1 MQATTNNAFAEV
13 IESELHSFLGQSWQW
28 DTFPPFGSIVC
39 IPETKRTLFG
49 MIHQIKTGSMD
60 PVRYPFTY
68 QKTEQELRDEQPQ
81 IFEFLKTNFSCLIVG
96 YQEKG
101 IIYYTLAP
109 QPAKIH
115 AFIAPMPIDLSKQ
128 FFSCH
133 RYLDL
138 MFGLSGQL
146 FNLDELLLAT
156 LKHQA
161 QLDIL
166 SEKKISGFIQSFSLL
181 TGNDY
186 RRLKLFLQRV
196 EPIINR

>member
-1 MQATTNNAFAEV
+1 MQRNNPFAEV

-28 DTFPPFGSIVC
+28 DTFPPFGSIVA
-39 IPETKRTLFG
+39 IPAAQRTLFG
-49 MIHQIKTGSMD
+49 IVYQIKTGSMD
-60 PVRYPFTY
+60 PVRYPFAY
-68 QKTEQELRDEQPQ
+68 KKTEQELRDEQPQ
-81 IFEFLKTNFSCLIVG
+81 IFEFLKTSFSCLVVG

-101 IIYYTLAP
+101 IMYYTIAP

-115 AFIAPMPIDLSKQ
+115 AFIEPISADLTRQ
-128 FFSCH
+128 FFASN

-138 MFGLSGQL
+138 IFSLSNHI

-161 QLDIL
+161 DLGIL
-166 SEKKISGFIQSFSLL
+166 SEPKLSSFIESFSLH

-186 RRLKLFLQRV
+186 RKLKLFLQRV
-196 EPIINR
+196 EPLVPR